1 MRTKLFVFFIFIC
14 IMAAFINVNAWAG
27 GCPPGQEWKGAP
39 HWKCVDKPGPSGG
52 NIDIENSAKAYGG
65 DAKAYGGDAEVNIGN
80 GMFNKTLSPEANA
93 KATAGAAAIGF
104 FDVDNE
110 IDMDQKQNQKQNQK
124 QGQVALAI
132 QGQVGINKNDN
143 SNKGNKQTTKVV
155 VEGDSIVYEAEY
167 NHIQPVA
174 GPDTD
179 TQTVK
184 SKASASLTKG
194 SLMDK
199 FDGIAVAGLKRAAK
213 GAVDVELI
221 EAVIFEPK
229 DSVNFIRIGTDGEFA
244 GYIYATCDDT
254 GCPAAGMEA
263 KAMQLAAK
271 LGYTHISKFYED
283 DAEYLE
289 SSEWS
294 LKVGGGASVAASGGS
309 VMIGPGGGVG
319 GGAAESMTVLV
330 PAMTFE
336 VYYNPLY
343 IKEVK

>member
-27 GCPPGQEWKGAP
+27 PSNLCQSKPWLPQCGDGGSDSGDIDIKNTNTNFNTAFGGKGG
-39 HWKCVDKPGPSGG
+39 DGG
-52 NIDIENSAKAYGG
+52 N
-65 DAKAYGGDAEVNIGN
+65 AKAYGGDAEINIGN

-93 KATAGAAAIGF
+93 KAVGF

-110 IDMDQKQNQKQNQK
+110 IDMDQKQNQKQSQSSLN
-124 QGQVALAI
+124 L
-132 QGQVGINKNDN
+132 QGQVGINTNDN
-143 SNKGNKQTTKVV
+143 SNKGNKQNTSVV
-155 VEGDSIVYEAEY
+155 VEGDTITYEAEY

-221 EAVIFEPK
+221 EAVIFEPE